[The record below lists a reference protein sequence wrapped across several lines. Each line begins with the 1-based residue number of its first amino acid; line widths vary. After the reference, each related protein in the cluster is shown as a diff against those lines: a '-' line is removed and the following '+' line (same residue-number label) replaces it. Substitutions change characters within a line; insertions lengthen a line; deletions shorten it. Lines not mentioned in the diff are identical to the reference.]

1 MHQSGSS
8 FRSFFRAAAVAVLVA
23 AVPAAEAGAQ
33 LSYPAFQPPRTIAR
47 EYNFAV
53 ADADGAT
60 ALLFQWREG
69 WSPISQLGLDAGI
82 VDVEGSDV
90 HLLIGGNYGRQIA
103 RASNDLPLDLLL
115 TVGASAIVGDQFTL
129 DVPVGISLGHRFP
142 LDQGLA
148 ITPYLHPRVGL
159 EYCSECGRGGDS
171 DTDLGVAFDLGVDFE
186 VSPRLSI
193 RGTFMFGSD
202 DRDAIG
208 IGLAWRP
215 QGLRR

>member
-1 MHQSGSS
+1 MHQSGSP
-8 FRSFFRAAAVAVLVA
+8 FRSFFRAAAVAALVVA
-23 AVPAAEAGAQ
+23 APALEAGAQ
-33 LSYPAFQPPRTIAR
+33 LAYPAFQPPRTIAR

-53 ADADGAT
+53 ADADWGT
-60 ALLFQWREG
+60 TLLFQWREG

-90 HLLIGGNYGRQIA
+90 HLLVGGNYARQLA

-115 TVGASAIVGDQFTL
+115 TVGANALVGDHFRL
-129 DVPVGISLGHRFP
+129 DIPVGISLGHRFP
-142 LDQGLA
+142 LEGGLA

-159 EYCSECGRGGDS
+159 EYVNVNDHS
-171 DTDLGVAFDLGVDFE
+171 DTDLGGAFDLGVDFE

>member
-1 MHQSGSS
+1 MHQRGPS
-8 FRSFFRAAAVAVLVA
+8 FRKLVRAAAVAALIGV
-23 AVPAAEAGAQ
+23 VPALEAGAQ
-33 LSYPAFQPPRTIAR
+33 LNYPAFQPPRTIAR

-82 VDVEGSDV
+82 IDIDGSDV
-90 HLLIGGNYGRQIA
+90 HLLIGGNYARQLA

-115 TVGASAIVGDQFTL
+115 TVGANAIVGDHFWL
-129 DVPVGISLGHRFP
+129 DIPVGISLGHRFP
-142 LDQGLA
+142 LEGGLA

-159 EYCSECGRGGDS
+159 EYVRVNDNS